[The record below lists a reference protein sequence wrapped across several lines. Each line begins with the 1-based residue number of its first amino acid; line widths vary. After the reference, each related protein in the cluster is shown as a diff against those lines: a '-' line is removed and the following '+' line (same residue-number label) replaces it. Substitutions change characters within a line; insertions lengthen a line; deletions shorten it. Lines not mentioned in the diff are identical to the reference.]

1 MCGIY
6 IHCHYGKKFAS
17 YRTSSLESRGP
28 DDHKIV
34 ETKDYRCEFYRLA
47 IMPDA
52 PQPVQI
58 ESVIVM
64 FNGELYNFNDL
75 RTKYGLVVT
84 TECELIAQMYRLL
97 GVYKTIAT
105 LDGEFAIVIVDT
117 YTEFVYAFRDKFGV
131 KPLYYSLDIS
141 GIFRVEISSDVKSL
155 QYPNVNHLQPRKL
168 HVFNSST
175 IAIHPIEEYYYE
187 KCKLITHAEIFTA
200 LQVAVAKRITHTARP
215 IGFLLSGGL
224 DSSIILAIAIGSG
237 LLNYAPNVYTY
248 GFSEDAP
255 DIIAAEKMVAHLKN
269 QYGPDCLKHHIII
282 EDIECGINSI
292 TDTIV
297 MLETY
302 DVTTVRA
309 SVPMQRLCNW
319 INENTNDKVIISG
332 EGSDELFGGY
342 LYNMY
347 APDEKEFYLEV
358 EKRLDE
364 LYLFDNLRADRSSAA
379 HGLEIRPPFLDFTLV
394 ERVLQ
399 SNLLRKPVK
408 HTKELLITCLS
419 KFAPDLLPPEILNR
433 RKEAFSDAVS
443 SEWKKQ
449 IERVA
454 NNNGETTKQYF
465 KRIFIEQ
472 FGESK
477 LSLLESYWEPNQRWI
492 NTDGESSAVAL
503 PLYAPIF
510 SPPNQEEVFNRLLD

>member
-17 YRTSSLESRGP
+17 YKTSSLESRGP

-64 FNGELYNFNDL
+64 FNGEIYNFNDL

-97 GVYKTIAT
+97 GVYKTIAA

-131 KPLYYSLDIS
+131 KPLYYSLEIA
-141 GIFRVEISSDVKSL
+141 GGMFRVEISSDVKSL
-155 QYPNVNHLQPRKL
+155 QYLNVNHLQPKKL

-224 DSSIILAIAIGSG
+224 DSSIILAIAIVT
-237 LLNYAPNVYTY
+237 N
-248 GFSEDAP
+248 
-255 DIIAAEKMVAHLKN
+255 K
-269 QYGPDCLKHHIII
+269 III
-282 EDIECGINSI
+282 E
-292 TDTIV
+292 
-297 MLETY
+297 
-302 DVTTVRA
+302 
-309 SVPMQRLCNW
+309 P
-319 INENTNDKVIISG
+319 II
-332 EGSDELFGGY
+332 
-342 LYNMY
+342 
-347 APDEKEFYLEV
+347 K
-358 EKRLDE
+358 
-364 LYLFDNLRADRSSAA
+364 
-379 HGLEIRPPFLDFTLV
+379 
-394 ERVLQ
+394 
-399 SNLLRKPVK
+399 
-408 HTKELLITCLS
+408 
-419 KFAPDLLPPEILNR
+419 
-433 RKEAFSDAVS
+433 
-443 SEWKKQ
+443 
-449 IERVA
+449 
-454 NNNGETTKQYF
+454 
-465 KRIFIEQ
+465 
-472 FGESK
+472 
-477 LSLLESYWEPNQRWI
+477 
-492 NTDGESSAVAL
+492 
-503 PLYAPIF
+503 
-510 SPPNQEEVFNRLLD
+510 